1 MSDKKYYMRYNE
13 DNKELTDVT
22 EDITE
27 EIKDV
32 NETEA
37 TEAVEEIEE
46 VNEIETEAAPEVVKE
61 KVETLVGIVT
71 GCKKLNVRKEPAIT
85 AEPVCVVAEESIVV
99 IDQKLSTDEWYK
111 VYTET
116 GVEGFCMKKYVSV
129 SK

>member
-13 DNKELTDVT
+13 DNKELTDV
-22 EDITE
+22 
-27 EIKDV
+27 

-37 TEAVEEIEE
+37 TEALEEIEE
-46 VNEIETEAAPEVVKE
+46 VNEIKTEAAPEVVEE

-85 AEPVCVVAEESIVV
+85 AEPVCIVAEESIVV
-99 IDQKLSTDEWYK
+99 IDQELSTDEWYK
-111 VYTET
+111 VYTEA

>member
-22 EDITE
+22 EDIAE

-46 VNEIETEAAPEVVKE
+46 VVEE

-71 GCKKLNVRKEPAIT
+71 GCKKLNVRKEPVIT

>member
-22 EDITE
+22 KDIAE

-32 NETEA
+32 NET
-37 TEAVEEIEE
+37 EE
-46 VNEIETEAAPEVVKE
+46 VNEIETEAAPEVVEE

-99 IDQKLSTDEWYK
+99 IDQELSTDEWYK
-111 VYTET
+111 VYTEA